1 MRIYSIQNDTS
12 YLSSV
17 SCAIASWTSA
27 RNSRTVATSRGHARR
42 KRWIANCPPL
52 RCGILDGRAR
62 LPIWVQEDDDDLD
75 LGQQDEAVRMVR
87 GLCEETHDDVS
98 GLTRLS
104 GMDVQGPDTDG
115 VETNLST
122 RMIVN
127 VMKIH
132 AIKPSGAHSVIH
144 PVR

>member
-42 KRWIANCPPL
+42 KRWIASCPPL
-52 RCGILDGRAR
+52 RCGILVGRAR
-62 LPIWVQEDDDDLD
+62 LPIWVQEDGDDLNPE
-75 LGQQDEAVRMVR
+75 QQDEPVRMVR
-87 GLCEETHDDVS
+87 GLCERMHSYVS

-104 GMDVQGPDTDG
+104 GMSAQGPDADGAETD
-115 VETNLST
+115 LST
-122 RMIVN
+122 CMNVN
-127 VMKIH
+127 VMMIH
-132 AIKPSGAHSVIH
+132 VIEPSGAH
-144 PVR
+144 PVVHSMR